1 MFLIEQQVSPYADLI
16 KQSTK
21 TKTLTMQWLMIFTCW
36 SGHMCLFRISEKLK
50 NNGHL
55 AAGRQSREVPL
66 HLKKLCKLRPKKK
79 KTWCVKEN
87 KRQNCRRIADVLL
100 LTDSCRT
107 PGLKT
112 SLQNAAVI
120 MTDAQPSGLL
130 LLLWSHGAFDLLV
143 LWLQGEKGWKS
154 EVSVWSSPL
163 CQQLQV
169 SVFGLVCVQ
178 GMTKKKL

>member
-79 KTWCVKEN
+79 ERKTRDRTAEELLMSFSSRTHVEPPDW
-87 KRQNCRRIADVLL
+87 RRVYKTQQSLWQMLNPLACSSYFEVMVLL
-100 LTDSCRT
+100 IFWFYDYRERR
-107 PGLKT
+107 
-112 SLQNAAVI
+112 V
-120 MTDAQPSGLL
+120 
-130 LLLWSHGAFDLLV
+130 
-143 LWLQGEKGWKS
+143 EKVRSQCGPHPC
-154 EVSVWSSPL
+154 VSS
-163 CQQLQV
+163 
-169 SVFGLVCVQ
+169 F
-178 GMTKKKL
+178 K